1 MHYDSSKNGD
11 GSGFYTYEGR
21 TVYVRSRNHTYGTN
35 WKANYVV
42 DVWQT
47 TDLREPHSS
56 MRAIFDAT
64 LGLIE
69 VSVEV
74 AKLEPQTAEGVAKFM
89 AHTSKRADVAIQQ
102 LSAEQENIRRSLT
115 HWQKRA
121 TEKDCGQRTHSI
133 PWPPMEC
140 TLIRLPGQLR

>member
-21 TVYVRSRNHTYGTN
+21 TVYVRSRNHTYGTS
-35 WKANYVV
+35 WKTNYMV
-42 DVWQT
+42 DAWQT

-56 MRAIFDAT
+56 MRNLFDAT

-74 AKLEPQTAEGVAKFM
+74 AKLEPQTANGVAGFLV
-89 AHTSKRADVAIQQ
+89 HINKRVGDAIKQ
-102 LSAEQENIRRSLT
+102 LAVDQERIRASFT
-115 HWQKRA
+115 HWQQLA
-121 TEKDCGQRTHSI
+121 SEEDHGQRADRI
-133 PWPPMEC
+133 PWPPQEC
-140 TLIRLPGQLR
+140 RLA